1 MTLVL
6 VVCVVDYAHRGR
18 NHSLWLQ
25 DGRRY
30 VNYSAMAAGL
40 VGGELPVVV
49 FYYPV
54 MPDSPY
60 LPANASGER
69 CVISVLSFFF

>member
-1 MTLVL
+1 M
-6 VVCVVDYAHRGR
+6 
-18 NHSLWLQ
+18 
-25 DGRRY
+25 
-30 VNYSAMAAGL
+30 NYSAMAAGL